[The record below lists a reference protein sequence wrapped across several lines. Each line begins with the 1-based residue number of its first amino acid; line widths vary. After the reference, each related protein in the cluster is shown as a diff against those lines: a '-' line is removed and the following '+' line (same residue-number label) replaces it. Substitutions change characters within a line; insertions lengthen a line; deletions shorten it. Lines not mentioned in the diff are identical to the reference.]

1 MAIYRFLRTEAYEPQ
16 DVERLA
22 HAYELA
28 LIRLDLKDRHD
39 PLTEVVAKLII
50 KIGQTGE
57 HSPEEICAIA
67 LRQLQSQSRSGG
79 N

>member
-22 HAYELA
+22 HAYEIA
-28 LIRLDLKDRHD
+28 LIQLGLKDRND
-39 PLTEVVAKLII
+39 PLTEVIAKLII

-67 LRQLQSQSRSGG
+67 LRKLQRRSGG